1 MAHAVH
7 AMRALAQSKGDRHG
21 LSYYAATI
29 ARAFSAIDRKEL
41 EAAYREKFAEGIIHE
56 DTLTE
61 LNILKKKNVGVTQ
74 SNPLVVLDKI
84 SARNDNKPFPI
95 KFYDG
100 ETIEVTPQ
108 MARRF
113 MNKYYDDLE
122 PEQRDIVDRYIKT
135 KNGFMQAVQKLQI
148 SEGWSDKYKKS
159 IDCNNPK
166 GFSQKAHCA
175 GRKKK

>member
-1 MAHAVH
+1 
-7 AMRALAQSKGDRHG
+7 MRC
-21 LSYYAATI
+21 
-29 ARAFSAIDRKEL
+29 
-41 EAAYREKFAEGIIHE
+41 
-56 DTLTE
+56 
-61 LNILKKKNVGVTQ
+61 VTQ

-100 ETIEVTPQ
+100 ETIEVTQ